1 MCEVRIGKLNLVDLA
16 GSECVGRSGAVQ
28 LRAKEAGMI
37 NASLL
42 TLGRVI
48 TALVDPSRP
57 HVPSAAPEH
66 CVAPSQPLLSAV
78 SEDAPERGPWTGT
91 DTEAVL
97 GVLTRRSQ
105 LFTSTLPSCAPKKRG

>member
-1 MCEVRIGKLNLVDLA
+1 MSVVFKKYVKVAAHWPACEVRIGKLNLVDLA

-48 TALVDPSRP
+48 TALVDPTRP
-57 HVPSAAPEH
+57 HVPSRPAPEH
-66 CVAPSQPLLSAV
+66 RRSSHGIAAPSV
-78 SEDAPERGPWTGT
+78 
-91 DTEAVL
+91 
-97 GVLTRRSQ
+97 RRQ
-105 LFTSTLPSCAPKKRG
+105 